1 MVGSFFNIHLQGI
14 IQSFLLNSHFYL
26 HEFVLDTKQFSPTD
40 LKTDEADYHRGNI
53 YVKLNEHLLSY
64 TLVNIGVLE
73 FGGLLG
79 AFIFNV
85 NGIGKSTP
93 NNNAS
98 PAPNTGKR
106 DKEFLFAD
114 EQALSIVLRS

>member
-1 MVGSFFNIHLQGI
+1 MSNQMI
-14 IQSFLLNSHFYL
+14 IYCL
-26 HEFVLDTKQFSPTD
+26 
-40 LKTDEADYHRGNI
+40 R
-53 YVKLNEHLLSY
+53 
-64 TLVNIGVLE
+64 LVNIGVLE

-79 AFIFNV
+79 AFIFSV

-106 DKEFLFAD
+106 AKEFLFAD